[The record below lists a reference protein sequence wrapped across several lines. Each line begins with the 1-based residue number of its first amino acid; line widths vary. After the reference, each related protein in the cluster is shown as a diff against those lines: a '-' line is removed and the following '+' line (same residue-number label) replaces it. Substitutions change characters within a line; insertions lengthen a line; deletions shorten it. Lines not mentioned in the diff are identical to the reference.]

1 MAVLAP
7 FAALLIQLAISRGR
21 EFAADEGGAR
31 LCDRPAALAS
41 ALAKL
46 DRASNAAPANVNPST
61 AHMFIVNPLKGQRLA
76 SLFSTHPGTEERIRR
91 LMAMQ

>member
-7 FAALLIQLAISRGR
+7 FAALLIQLAISRGM

-31 LCDRPAALAS
+31 LCGRPAALAS

-46 DRASNAAPANVNPST
+46 EKGALPANVNPST
-61 AHMFIVNPLKGQRLA
+61 AHMFIVNPLRGQRLA
-76 SLFSTHPGTEERIRR
+76 SLFSTHPGTDDRIRR
-91 LMAMQ
+91 LMAMH